1 MRKLTSAKKRIFKRM
16 EKAGSVAIKRGLLK
30 WLMNATLVL
39 SVIAFSGYASQSKSP
54 SFEPARTELK
64 QNTSANAERTVR
76 FQVIHEA
83 SSHFAF
89 LDPAKNF
96 HCCRCHNEHQIE
108 VKLKGHVGT
117 CTIKD
122 QSFLIHYF
130 TYNSEV
136 SDTDRPRG

>member
-1 MRKLTSAKKRIFKRM
+1 M
-16 EKAGSVAIKRGLLK
+16 EKSGNVTIQGGLLR

-39 SVIAFSGYASQSKSP
+39 SVIAFSGHVSQSKSP

-64 QNTSANAERTVR
+64 QNTSANDKKTARFTVT
-76 FQVIHEA
+76 HEA
-83 SSHFAF
+83 SIHLAF
-89 LDPAKNF
+89 FDQVKNF
-96 HCCRCHNEHQIE
+96 YCCLYQYERQIG
-108 VKLKGHVGT
+108 VKLKGNVGT

-130 TYNSEV
+130 TYDSEV